1 MNGSLDLITAGGD
14 FFAGNGDGTF
24 QPNQRFDFLGVGLQV
39 VDFNRDGLPDIVFGT
54 SQGEVGVLANQR
66 NGVNRPPA
74 VTAGP
79 DITIAY
85 EQQIYGE
92 SAPYPLVQAVGA
104 DPDLHALTFEWRDQA
119 GAVVSTERGL
129 NVWGKLPGA
138 YRYTL
143 KVADG
148 RGGVVTDAVTVT
160 VAPTTEIVLHMC
172 DDTVTLGGTWS
183 FVSDP
188 AAGGGCRAYDANL
201 GAPKVTTPLAAP
213 AGSVRL
219 AFIADPTR
227 TYKLWLRLKADS
239 NSWANDSVWV
249 QFTGSTDVS
258 GTPKYRIGTTSGLA
272 VSLEECSGCGVAGW
286 GWEDDGW
293 GAVNK
298 NGVLLRF
305 PEGGAQS
312 IVIQTREDGVSV
324 DHVVLSSQKYL
335 TARPGT
341 AKNDTT
347 ILPQTWTP
355 F

>member
-1 MNGSLDLITAGGD
+1 ML
-14 FFAGNGDGTF
+14 
-24 QPNQRFDFLGVGLQV
+24 V
-39 VDFNRDGLPDIVFGT
+39 
-54 SQGEVGVLANQR
+54 NQR

-79 DITIAY
+79 DITVAY
-85 EQQIYGE
+85 EQQIYGD

-119 GAVVSTERGL
+119 GTVVSTERGL
-129 NVWGKLPGA
+129 NVWGSCRS

-143 KVADG
+143 KVEDG
-148 RGGVVTDAVTVT
+148 RGGVVTDAVAVT

-227 TYKLWLRLKADS
+227 TYKLWLRLKADN

-258 GTPKYRIGTTSGLA
+258 GTPKYAPVRRR
-272 VSLEECSGCGVAGW
+272 GW
-286 GWEDDGW
+286 
-293 GAVNK
+293 
-298 NGVLLRF
+298 
-305 PEGGAQS
+305 P
-312 IVIQTREDGVSV
+312 
-324 DHVVLSSQKYL
+324 
-335 TARPGT
+335 
-341 AKNDTT
+341 
-347 ILPQTWTP
+347 
-355 F
+355 